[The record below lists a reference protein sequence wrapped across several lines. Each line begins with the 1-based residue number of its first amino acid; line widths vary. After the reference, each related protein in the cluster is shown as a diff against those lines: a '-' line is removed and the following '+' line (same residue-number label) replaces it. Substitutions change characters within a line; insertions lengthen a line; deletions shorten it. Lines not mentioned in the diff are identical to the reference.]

1 MGSFRLNDAG
11 ASVESRRSVAEMCDV
26 LQLQMKNTSR
36 MRTGLCLLSV
46 CLWLCSFVSLI
57 AYVAEASSG
66 ESEENATMS
75 SGGSSSSVTWSHEK
89 RLLDALMR
97 NYDASVRPVKNSS
110 EPVVIRLGIT
120 LTQIFDLDEK
130 NQVLT
135 TNVWL
140 DQEWMDE
147 YLVWDPAD
155 YGNLTKLRIPCDK
168 IWLPDIVL
176 YNNAD
181 DYTRG
186 YYQSRA
192 MVDPGGNVFWPP
204 PTKFRSTCR
213 VDVTY
218 FPFDD
223 QTCTMKL
230 GSWIYD
236 GLQVDVQNRT
246 SGVDLVNYV
255 PNGEWQLLEALLV
268 RNVVVYPCCP
278 QEPFPD
284 VTITLVIRRKTLY
297 YMYNVVMPCMMMSVL
312 TLLVFCLP
320 PDSGEKIA
328 LGVTVLLAFSVF
340 MLAIAEKMPETSES
354 IPLLGIYLTA
364 VMAITSISVVMTVI
378 VLNFHYRGPSRKE
391 VPPWLRH
398 IVLDRSLTSCCIKH
412 PRNYSVRR
420 NHYPD
425 AVHHRDTDSDL
436 RPLEAF
442 RLTVEGVNVEDRSKA
457 ELLDMSSSESINNP
471 TDVTRNNSSAPRHRR
486 CRCGSSKRVQDE
498 VLRTLRY
505 LLEKQE
511 REDRMTRTVNEW
523 RQMALV
529 IDRVLFWIF
538 LVITAVSSICFLV
551 IIPIQRRGLQL

>member
-1 MGSFRLNDAG
+1 MPSGLWKLFHRWFCVCAAFCIVAAAELEEETEGNASWVTQDG
-11 ASVESRRSVAEMCDV
+11 AAP
-26 LQLQMKNTSR
+26 
-36 MRTGLCLLSV
+36 
-46 CLWLCSFVSLI
+46 
-57 AYVAEASSG
+57 
-66 ESEENATMS
+66 
-75 SGGSSSSVTWSHEK
+75 WSHEK
-89 RLLDALMR
+89 RLLDTLMKR
-97 NYDASVRPVKNSS
+97 YDASVRPVKNSS
-110 EPVVIRLGIT
+110 DPVVVRLGIT

-140 DQEWMDE
+140 DQEWLDE
-147 YLVWDPAD
+147 YLVWNPSD

-176 YNNAD
+176 CNNAD

-192 MVDPGGNVFWPP
+192 MLDSGGNVFWPP
-204 PTKFRSTCR
+204 PTKFRSTCP

-223 QTCTMKL
+223 QTCIMKL

-246 SGVDLVNYV
+246 TAVDLANYV
-255 PNGEWQLLEALLV
+255 PNGEWQLLEARLV

-278 QEPFPD
+278 DEPFPD
-284 VTITLVIRRKTLY
+284 VTVTLVIRRKTLY
-297 YMYNVVMPCMMMSVL
+297 YMYNVVMPCVMMSVL

-328 LGVTVLLAFSVF
+328 LGVAVLLAFSVF

-391 VPPWLRH
+391 VPPWLRQL
-398 IVLDRSLTSCCIKH
+398 VLNRSLTTCCVK
-412 PRNYSVRR
+412 PRKRQTR
-420 NHYPD
+420 EHLYPD
-425 AVHHRDTDSDL
+425 SSYLRDQDGEG
-436 RPLEAF
+436 RPLDAF
-442 RLTVEGVNVEDRSKA
+442 RLTVESLTADERSKV
-457 ELLDMSSSESINNP
+457 ELVEISSNESVSNVPEP
-471 TDVTRNNSSAPRHRR
+471 TGNNSSSTARHRR
-486 CRCGSSKRVQDE
+486 CRASAGSSSRRVQEE
-498 VLRTLRY
+498 VMRTLRY

-511 REDRMTRTVNEW
+511 RDDRMTRTVNEW

-538 LVITAVSSICFLV
+538 LVVTAVSSLCFLV
-551 IIPIQRRGLQL
+551 FIPIQRRGYQLG

>member
-1 MGSFRLNDAG
+1 
-11 ASVESRRSVAEMCDV
+11 
-26 LQLQMKNTSR
+26 
-36 MRTGLCLLSV
+36 
-46 CLWLCSFVSLI
+46 
-57 AYVAEASSG
+57 
-66 ESEENATMS
+66 
-75 SGGSSSSVTWSHEK
+75 WSHEK
-89 RLLDALMR
+89 RLLDTLMKR
-97 NYDASVRPVKNSS
+97 YDASVRPVKNSS
-110 EPVVIRLGIT
+110 DPVVVRLGIT

-140 DQEWMDE
+140 DQEWLDE
-147 YLVWDPAD
+147 YLVWNPSD
-155 YGNLTKLRIPCDK
+155 YGNLTKLRIPCDR

-192 MVDPGGNVFWPP
+192 MLDPGGNVFWPP
-204 PTKFRSTCR
+204 PTKFRSTCP

-246 SGVDLVNYV
+246 SEVDLANYV
-255 PNGEWQLLEALLV
+255 PNGEWQLLEARLV

-278 QEPFPD
+278 DEPFPD
-284 VTITLVIRRKTLY
+284 VTVTLVIRRKTLY

-391 VPPWLRH
+391 APYWLRQL
-398 IVLDRSLTSCCIKH
+398 VLNRSLTTCCVK
-412 PRNYSVRR
+412 RR
-420 NHYPD
+420 KKQTRDYLCPD
-425 AVHHRDTDSDL
+425 SAYLRDQDADG
-436 RPLEAF
+436 RPLDAF
-442 RLTVEGVNVEDRSKA
+442 RLTVESLTPDERSKV
-457 ELLDMSSSESINNP
+457 ELVEISSNESTSNVP
-471 TDVTRNNSSAPRHRR
+471 EPTRNNSSSTARHRR
-486 CRCGSSKRVQDE
+486 CRAAAGSSTRRVQEE

-511 REDRMTRTVNEW
+511 REDRTTRTVNEW

-538 LVITAVSSICFLV
+538 LVMTVMSSLTFLV
-551 IIPIQRRGLQL
+551 FIPIQRRGYQLL

>member
-1 MGSFRLNDAG
+1 MGCLDAFYFLCF
-11 ASVESRRSVAEMCDV
+11 SV
-26 LQLQMKNTSR
+26 
-36 MRTGLCLLSV
+36 GLSCV
-46 CLWLCSFVSLI
+46 
-57 AYVAEASSG
+57 
-66 ESEENATMS
+66 
-75 SGGSSSSVTWSHEK
+75 SGGVASNDTPRTLPSKEEERLIWNDEK
-89 RLLDALMR
+89 RLLETLMR
-97 NYDASVRPVKNSS
+97 GYDNSVRPVKNSS
-110 EPVVIRLGIT
+110 DPVIIRLGIT

-140 DQEWMDE
+140 DQEWSDE
-147 YLVWDPAD
+147 YLVWDPVEF
-155 YGNLTKLRIPCDK
+155 GNLTKLRIPCDK

-192 MVDPGGNVFWPP
+192 MLDPTGNVFWPP
-204 PTKFRSTCR
+204 PTKFRSTCP

-223 QTCTMKL
+223 QSCVMKL

-246 SGVDLVNYV
+246 KAVDLTNYV
-255 PNGEWQLLEALLV
+255 PNGEWELLEARLV
-268 RNVVVYPCCP
+268 RNVVFYPCCP
-278 QEPFPD
+278 EPFPD
-284 VTITLVIRRKTLY
+284 VTVTLVIRRKTLY

-354 IPLLGIYLTA
+354 IPLL
-364 VMAITSISVVMTVI
+364 VVMTVI

-391 VPPWLRH
+391 VPHWLRRL
-398 IVLDRSLTSCCIKH
+398 VLHGMARTCCS
-412 PRNYSVRR
+412 RNAQSSS
-420 NHYPD
+420 N
-425 AVHHRDTDSDL
+425 AVPTTTYTTESDHHHH
-436 RPLEAF
+436 PLESLH
-442 RLTVEGVNVEDRSKA
+442 LTIGDDKMELAEFSSNDSIGNSNEMGRNSGV
-457 ELLDMSSSESINNP
+457 
-471 TDVTRNNSSAPRHRR
+471 PRRR
-486 CRCGSSKRVQDE
+486 HCKKRTPSNRKIQDE
-498 VLRTLRY
+498 VLRTLQY

-511 REDRMTRTVNEW
+511 REDHVLRTVNEW
-523 RQMALV
+523 RQMALI
-529 IDRVLFWIF
+529 IDRFLFWVF
-538 LVITAVSSICFLV
+538 LVVTVASSLSFLV
-551 IIPIQRRGLQL
+551 IIPVQRRGLQL